1 MTVVVFHFGLP
12 ATAKAA
18 AAAAAGVAIYGPL
31 QGEDAAATSVARI

>member
-12 ATAKAA
+12 ATAKA